1 MRLFL
6 SLLVSL
12 TLFSTSS
19 PAQAAENA
27 GDFTLPSLNGD
38 NVSLSDYLGK
48 KVVLVSFFATWCAP
62 CIKEMGKLNTMQKE
76 LGDRGFQVISIS
88 VDEARDKAK
97 VKQLIKRM
105 RYTPPVLLD
114 TDSKVVNSYNPR
126 KDMPWTMIIGLD
138 KQIQHKKKGFTE
150 GDEVKIREWVEAL
163 LPKAS

>member
-6 SLLVSL
+6 SLLASFAL
-12 TLFSTSS
+12 LSGAP
-19 PAQAAENA
+19 PAHAGENA
-27 GDFTLPSLNGD
+27 GDFTLPSLSGD
-38 NVSLSDYLGK
+38 NIALSDYLGK

-62 CIKEMGKLNTMQKE
+62 CLKEMRKLNAMQEE
-76 LGDRGFQVISIS
+76 LGPRGFQVLSIS

-97 VKQLIKRM
+97 VKALIKRM

-114 TDSKVVNSYNPR
+114 SDSKVVNSYNPR

-150 GDEVKIREWVEAL
+150 GDELKIREWVEAL
-163 LPKAS
+163 LPKAG